1 MAGII
6 NKIIFLF
13 TLAIFARV
21 ILSFVLPLSGARPN
35 PMLLIAYQ
43 LVNQITEPVLGPI
56 RRVLPNFGAF
66 DFSPMVA
73 LVVLWLIREV
83 LDRRL

>member
-73 LVVLWLIREV
+73 FLVLLLIREV
-83 LDRRL
+83 VVIRL